1 MNKLKNKVFTVI
13 CLILTIFLVSILL
26 IFNFQNYYKNVN
38 NIKSNLMRMDVS
50 KKNEPTRKPEN
61 NNENSGP
68 QNKPDE
74 ENPQQIF
81 MDSTIYTVLLDENK
95 NIKDVINHTT
105 ENISD
110 DEIKS
115 IAENIIEN
123 SNNETL
129 KIGNLYFTNYSYA
142 FNMNNTSLV
151 IIDNENVKTELIN
164 LLKVSILI
172 FIILEVVIVIS
183 SNQITNWII
192 KPVEESFT
200 RQKQFIQDAS
210 HELKTPLAV
219 IIASSEA
226 LENNP
231 NERKWLENI
240 KEEADGM
247 NNLVSDLLEM
257 AKSENKVQEQYE
269 DENLSKL
276 VEKSVLTFESL
287 IYEKNIKLTYN
298 IEENVKYVNVKKGDF
313 ISIPAGTIHAIC
325 GGIMLC
331 EIQQSS
337 DVTYRVY
344 DWNRIGLDGKPR
356 QLHTQKALDVINV
369 NNNTKVHNYYNFKET
384 QNIYNSKNFNIDLV
398 NVKGNLTTHSNEESF
413 NAYIVLEGS
422 GKVKSNNFEND
433 LQKGST
439 FLIPAELG
447 AYAFEGNL
455 KLMKVYL

>member
-13 CLILTIFLVSILL
+13 CLILTIFLVSILI

-50 KKNEPTRKPEN
+50 KENEPTGKPEN
-61 NNENSGP
+61 NNENPGP

-81 MDSTIYTVLLDENK
+81 MDSTIYTVLLDENQ

-123 SNNETL
+123 SNNETS

-269 DENLSKL
+269 EENLSKL

-298 IEENVKYVNVKKGDF
+298 IEENVTLKCDHKGLKQVVGILMDNAIKHCEENGEIIVNLKREKKNVVMEVSNKGKE
-313 ISIPAGTIHAIC
+313 IPKEQREKIF
-325 GGIMLC
+325 
-331 EIQQSS
+331 ERF
-337 DVTYRVY
+337 YRV
-344 DWNRIGLDGKPR
+344 DESRNRSENRYGLGLAIAKN
-356 QLHTQKALDVINV
+356 IV
-369 NNNTKVHNYYNFKET
+369 NNHNGKMFVDCENGYTTFK
-384 QNIYNSKNFNIDLV
+384 IIF
-398 NVKGNLTTHSNEESF
+398 
-413 NAYIVLEGS
+413 
-422 GKVKSNNFEND
+422 
-433 LQKGST
+433 
-439 FLIPAELG
+439 
-447 AYAFEGNL
+447 
-455 KLMKVYL
+455 